1 MISFKEVSSKF
12 DSGAGIENATFK
24 IDAGEFLC
32 VIGPT
37 GAGKTT
43 LLKLIYMDI
52 FPDKGTV
59 KVDKYSSDKI
69 KRRNIPML
77 RRKIG
82 MVFQKF
88 ELLNDRTVFDNVAIP
103 LHVQGIG
110 IKAVKD
116 EVEHVLDNLG
126 IADKRYHFPSELS
139 GGEQQIVSLA
149 RALVKTPLIILADE
163 PTGNLDP
170 SASLRVIEL
179 LEEIN
184 DNGTAILMA
193 THNYSMVKDRGHRF
207 LQIVEGVVRG

>member
-59 KVDKYSSDKI
+59 KVYKYSSDKI

-126 IADKRYHFPSELS
+126 IADKRNHFPSELS

>member
-59 KVDKYSSDKI
+59 KVDKFSSDKI

-126 IADKRYHFPSELS
+126 IADRRNHLPSELS

>member
-126 IADKRYHFPSELS
+126 IADRRNHLPSELS

>member
-1 MISFKEVSSKF
+1 MISFKGVSSKF
-12 DSGAGIENATFK
+12 DSGAGIENATFN
-24 IDAGEFLC
+24 IDRGEFLC
-32 VIGPT
+32 IIGPT

-52 FPDKGTV
+52 FPDKGIV
-59 KVDKYSSDKI
+59 NIDKFSSDKI

-110 IKAVKD
+110 IKAVKE
-116 EVEHVLDNLG
+116 EVENVLDNLG
-126 IADKRYHFPSELS
+126 IADKRNHLPTELS

-149 RALVKTPLIILADE
+149 RALVKNPLIILADE

-170 SASLRVIEL
+170 AASLRVIKL

-207 LQIVEGVVRG
+207 LQIVEGEVRG

>member
-12 DSGAGIENATFK
+12 DSGAGIENATFN

-59 KVDKYSSDKI
+59 KVDKFSSDKI

-126 IADKRYHFPSELS
+126 IADKRNHLPSELS

>member
-1 MISFKEVSSKF
+1 
-12 DSGAGIENATFK
+12 
-24 IDAGEFLC
+24 
-32 VIGPT
+32 
-37 GAGKTT
+37 
-43 LLKLIYMDI
+43 
-52 FPDKGTV
+52 
-59 KVDKYSSDKI
+59 
-69 KRRNIPML
+69 
-77 RRKIG
+77 

-126 IADKRYHFPSELS
+126 IADKRNHFPSELS

-179 LEEIN
+179 LDEIN
-184 DNGTAILMA
+184 YNGTAILMA

>member
-110 IKAVKD
+110 IKAVKE

-126 IADKRYHFPSELS
+126 IADKRNHFPSELS

>member
-77 RRKIG
+77 RRMIG

-126 IADKRYHFPSELS
+126 IADKRNHFPSELS

>member
-12 DSGAGIENATFK
+12 DSGAGIENATFN

-126 IADKRYHFPSELS
+126 IADKRNHFPSELS

>member
-12 DSGAGIENATFK
+12 DSGAGIENATFN

-59 KVDKYSSDKI
+59 KVDKFSSDKI

-126 IADKRYHFPSELS
+126 IADRRNHLPSELS

>member
-126 IADKRYHFPSELS
+126 IADKRNHFPSELS

-149 RALVKTPLIILADE
+149 RALAKTPLIILADE

>member
-59 KVDKYSSDKI
+59 KVDKFSSDKI

-126 IADKRYHFPSELS
+126 IADKRNHFPSELS

>member
-126 IADKRYHFPSELS
+126 IADKRNHFPSELS

-207 LQIVEGVVRG
+207 LQIVEGGVRG

>member
-126 IADKRYHFPSELS
+126 IADKRNHFPSELS